1 MRVAQPLVL
10 KEDVRRKLE
19 QLAHGRS
26 IGVRVVVRSRIVPLC
41 ADGLENKQIASSLRV
56 APRMVALWSGRF
68 LELGVDGLQQGAPR
82 PGRTPT
88 ITPEM
93 TSELLAKTTQE
104 TPDNA
109 TQWSGRTMAKEAG
122 ISKASVSRIWC
133 HSLDRESVPCGV
145 VLMMRSGHCDYPG

>member
-68 LELGVDGLQQGAPR
+68 RELEWTVCSGMR
-82 PGRTPT
+82 PVPDALRR
-88 ITPEM
+88 
-93 TSELLAKTTQE
+93 SLLK
-104 TPDNA
+104 
-109 TQWSGRTMAKEAG
+109 
-122 ISKASVSRIWC
+122 
-133 HSLDRESVPCGV
+133 
-145 VLMMRSGHCDYPG
+145 